1 MVACLLV
8 LAGAFLVWQRGI
20 DAQPRGGREQKST
33 KGDDASGG
41 RGGRGGGSIPVVAVR
56 AQTGNIGVYFTGL
69 GSVTPIFTVTV
80 RTRVDGE
87 LMKVYYREGDM
98 VQTGQLLV
106 EIDPRPFQV
115 ALDQAEGTLARD
127 QALLNNARID
137 LTRYETL
144 LKQNAVQEQVYTT
157 QKATVGQLEGTVQTD
172 IGAVG
177 AAKLNLVYCRIT
189 APITGRIGL
198 RLVDPGNIVHASD
211 TNGLL
216 VITQVQPISALFTIS
231 EDQLQQVLNR
241 LAAHQRLRAFAYD
254 REAQSQIAAGMLST
268 VDNQIDPATG
278 TLRLRATF
286 DNKGARLFPNQF
298 VNVRLLV
305 QEKRGVVLIPTA
317 TIQRTTS
324 KVFVYVVKPDNTVT
338 IRPITEGVTEG
349 EETEITSGLKSG
361 EVVVLMGVD
370 RLDEGTH
377 VAPQIEKDGGKGG
390 RGGSTPQQ
398 TDASHGRGR
407 GTPPPAGTNSNGG
420 GGSHR

>member
-1 MVACLLV
+1 MAACLLV

-20 DAQPRGGREQKST
+20 DAQPRGGREQKSP
-33 KGDDASGG
+33 KGDASGG
-41 RGGRGGGSIPVVAVR
+41 RGGRGGGGSIPVVAVR
-56 AQTGNIGVYFTGL
+56 AHTGNIGVYFTGL
-69 GSVTPIFTVTV
+69 GTVTPIYTVTV

-87 LMKVYYREGDM
+87 LMKIYYREGDM
-98 VQTGQLLV
+98 VRTGQLLV

-115 ALDQAEGTLARD
+115 ALEQAQGQLARD

-137 LTRYETL
+137 VVRYETL
-144 LKQNAVQEQVYTT
+144 LKQNAVQEQLYTT
-157 QKATVGQLEGTVQTD
+157 QKATVGQLEGTVKTD
-172 IGAVG
+172 IGAVD

-198 RLVDPGNIVHASD
+198 RLVDPGNIVHATD

-216 VITQVQPISALFTIS
+216 VITQIQPISALFTIS
-231 EDQLQQVLNR
+231 EDQLQQVLKR
-241 LAAHQRLRAFAYD
+241 IAARQRLRAFAYD

-286 DNKGARLFPNQF
+286 DNRGAKLFPNQF

-305 QEKRGVVLIPTA
+305 QEKRGVLLIPTA

-324 KVFVYVVKPDNTVT
+324 KVFVYVVRPDNTVT

-349 EETEITSGLKSG
+349 EETEITSGLRSG
-361 EVVVLMGVD
+361 DVVVLMGVD

-377 VAPQIEKDGGKGG
+377 VVPQIEKDGGKGG
-390 RGGSTPQQ
+390 RRGSTPQQ
-398 TDASHGRGR
+398 TDASPGGRR
-407 GTPPPAGTNSNGG
+407 GTPPQATNSNGAG
-420 GGSHR
+420 GTHR